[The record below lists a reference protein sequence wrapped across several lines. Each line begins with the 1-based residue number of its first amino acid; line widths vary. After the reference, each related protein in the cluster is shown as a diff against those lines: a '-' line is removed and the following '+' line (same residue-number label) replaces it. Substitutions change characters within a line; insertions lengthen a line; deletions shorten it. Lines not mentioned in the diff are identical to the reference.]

1 MKKVKTYGQKL
12 RERMF
17 MNGISLKKLA
27 ELTGY
32 GISNLSRLRHDK
44 YDRPAVNMKKTIE
57 TAITEYISEKKKQ

>member
-1 MKKVKTYGQKL
+1 MKREKTYGQKL

-17 MNGISLKKLA
+17 AKNISLKKLA

-44 YDRPAVNMKKTIE
+44 YERPATIMKKTVDK
-57 TAITEYISEKKKQ
+57 AIREYSEK